1 MEVARDARMDL
12 SWAQTG
18 GGLHIG
24 APNRLHFP
32 GYWAG
37 LIDDVQVY
45 KGVVEP

>member
-1 MEVARDARMDL
+1 VEVASDTGTDL
-12 SWAQTG
+12 SWLRTD

-32 GYWAG
+32 GYWSG

-45 KGVVEP
+45 KGVVKP